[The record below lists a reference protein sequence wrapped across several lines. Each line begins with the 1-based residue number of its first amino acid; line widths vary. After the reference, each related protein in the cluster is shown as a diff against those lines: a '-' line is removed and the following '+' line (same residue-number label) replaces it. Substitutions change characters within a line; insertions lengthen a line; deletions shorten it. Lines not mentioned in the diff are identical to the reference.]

1 MDNIGS
7 AYELILWIYTN
18 CGHFDTVVFALPAIL
33 LVTLLYW
40 IFRLIW
46 HKRKFGKDFGTVRK
60 AARFNEIIRL
70 LTVCWATALICIT
83 LTPTE
88 AWKDCWLYIV
98 SGENPIYVF
107 LPQLYGLEPRGFGDI
122 FLMPKIL
129 RYILNGHLDWLWRS
143 AKSFFPQLILNVSLF
158 VPLGLAMPFLCK
170 KTSLLKV
177 SLTGLSMSFI
187 VEFVQFFIGR
197 SCETDDLLCNTLGV
211 VVGYLLYL
219 LLKKL
224 FPKLVE
230 NGKKTV
236 KDVWLRSPD
245 AVHETAGETA
255 I

>member
-7 AYELILWIYTN
+7 AHELILWIYIN
-18 CGHFDTVVFALPAIL
+18 CGHFDTVIFALPIIL
-33 LVTLLYW
+33 TVTLFYW
-40 IFRLIW
+40 IFRLIR
-46 HKRKFGKDFGTVRK
+46 HKRKFGGKFGTVRK

-88 AWKDCWLYIV
+88 ALKDCWLYITA
-98 SGENPIYVF
+98 GENPIYVF
-107 LPQLYGLEPRGFGDI
+107 LPQLIGLPPRSYGEI

-129 RYILNGHLDWLWRS
+129 KYILNGHLDWLWWS
-143 AKSFFPQLILNVSLF
+143 AKSIFPQLLLNVVLF
-158 VPLGLAMPFLCK
+158 VPLGLAMPFICK
-170 KTSLLKV
+170 KSSLLKV

-197 SCETDDLLCNTLGV
+197 TCETDDLICNTLGA

-219 LLKKL
+219 LIKKL

-230 NGKKTV
+230 NGKKTA
-236 KDVWLRSPD
+236 KNIWFETFS
-245 AVHETAGETA
+245 AEHETVGETA

>member
-18 CGHFDTVVFALPAIL
+18 CGHFDTVIFALPVIL

-40 IFRLIW
+40 TFRLIW
-46 HKRKFGKDFGTVRK
+46 HKRKFGGEFRTVRK
-60 AARFNEIIRL
+60 TSRLNEVIRL
-70 LTVCWATALICIT
+70 LTVCWTTALICIT
-83 LTPTE
+83 CTPTE
-88 AWKDCWLYIV
+88 ALKDCWLYIV
-98 SGENPIYVF
+98 TGENPIYVF

-122 FLMPKIL
+122 VLMPQIL

-143 AKSFFPQLILNVSLF
+143 AKSISPQLLLNVVLF
-158 VPLGLAMPFLCK
+158 VPLGLAMPFICK
-170 KTSLLKV
+170 KSSLLKA
-177 SLTGLSMSFI
+177 SLTGLSISFI

-197 SCETDDLLCNTLGV
+197 SCETDDLICNTLGA

-219 LLKKL
+219 LIKKR

-230 NGKKTV
+230 NGKKTAKEV
-236 KDVWLRSPD
+236 FKTFH
-245 AVHETAGETA
+245 AEHETVGETA